1 MRYSNGPIVSEEGQR
16 ESFGELLGDL
26 AGQSAGLVRDE
37 IKLARQEVKEKLHSY
52 KGALVLLLTGGI
64 IGLFAAVALGA
75 AFVIWL
81 GEQIGMA
88 AAAALTGLG
97 LVLIAGALLLYAR
110 AVFSHLSLKPEQT
123 IETLEEDKVWLK
135 QLT

>member
-16 ESFGELLGDL
+16 ESFGELLGGL

-52 KGALVLLLTGGI
+52 KGALVFLLAGGI
-64 IGLFAAVALGA
+64 IGLFAAIALGA

-110 AVFSHLSLKPEQT
+110 SVFSRLSLKPE
-123 IETLEEDKVWLK
+123 
-135 QLT
+135 

>member
-37 IKLARQEVKEKLHSY
+37 IKLARQEVKEKVQSY
-52 KGALVLLLTGGI
+52 KGALVVLLTGAI
-64 IGLFAAVALGA
+64 ISLFAAVALGA
-75 AFVIWL
+75 AFIIWL
-81 GEQIGMA
+81 GEQIGTA
-88 AAAALTGLG
+88 LAAALTGLG
-97 LVLIAGALLLYAR
+97 LLLIAGVLLLYAR
-110 AVFSHLSLKPEQT
+110 SVFSRLSLKPEQT
-123 IETLEEDKVWLK
+123 IETLEEDKEWLK

>member
-1 MRYSNGPIVSEEGQR
+1 MRHNGPIVSEEGQR
-16 ESFGELLGDL
+16 ASFGELLGDL

-37 IKLARQEVKEKLHSY
+37 IKLARQELKEKLQSY
-52 KGALVLLLTGGI
+52 KGALVLLLVGGVF
-64 IGLFAAVALGA
+64 GLFAAIALGA

-97 LVLIAGALLLYAR
+97 LLLIAGALLLYAR
-110 AVFSHLSLKPEQT
+110 SVFSRLSLKPQQT
-123 IETLEEDKVWLK
+123 IETLEEDKEWLK

>member
-1 MRYSNGPIVSEEGQR
+1 MRYSNGPIVSAEGQR

-37 IKLARQEVKEKLHSY
+37 IALARQEVQEKLHSY
-52 KGALVLLLTGGI
+52 KSTLVVLLVGGI
-64 IGLFAAVALGA
+64 IGLLAAVTLCA

-81 GEQIGMA
+81 GEQIGMW

-97 LVLIAGALLLYAR
+97 LALLAGVLLLYVR
-110 AVFSHLSLKPEQT
+110 AAFHRLSLKPEQT
-123 IETLEEDKVWLK
+123 LETLEENREWLK
-135 QLT
+135 ELT

>member
-16 ESFGELLGDL
+16 ESFGGLLGDL

-37 IKLARQEVKEKLHSY
+37 INLARQEVKEKLQSY
-52 KGALVLLLTGGI
+52 KGALVLLCIGGV
-64 IGLFAAVALGA
+64 IGLFAAGILCA

-88 AAAALTGLG
+88 TAAALTGLG
-97 LVLIAGALLLYAR
+97 LTLLAGVLLLYAR
-110 AVFSHLSLKPEQT
+110 SVFSHLSLKPEQT
-123 IETLEEDKVWLK
+123 IETIEENKEWLK
-135 QLT
+135 ELT

>member
-37 IKLARQEVKEKLHSY
+37 IKLARQEVKEKLQSY
-52 KGALVLLLTGGI
+52 KGALVLMLAGAI

-97 LVLIAGALLLYAR
+97 LVLMAGALLLYAR
-110 AVFSHLSLKPEQT
+110 SVFSHLSLKPEQT
-123 IETLEEDKVWLK
+123 IETLEEDKEWLK